1 MADGHDSGRGDGRP
15 AEPDPLE
22 RYFRPRPGGGRM
34 AGDGGE
40 DGIEGVTIDGR
51 YAAPRVAVDGPR
63 GPRRPGCS
71 SARARR

>member
-22 RYFRPRPGGGRM
+22 RYFRPRPGARPA

-40 DGIEGVTIDGR
+40 DGIEGVTIDGMP
-51 YAAPRVAVDGPR
+51 APRVAVDGPR
-63 GPRRPGCS
+63 GAGIPSIVTP
-71 SARARR
+71 